1 MGGKLGVNVFVLI
14 SGYYLIHNDRKIFD
28 ISKTVKFV
36 GQVWFYSV
44 AILIVSVICGLE
56 SMENIGIRSCI
67 ETLFPITFS
76 QWWFASAYFVLYLIH
91 PFLNVLLRGMDKA
104 LYQKLILLLV
114 VCWSIIPTFTTSYY
128 QSNSF
133 LWFVTL
139 YVIAGY
145 LRLYGLNDRF
155 TAKQYGV
162 FPGLFGV
169 VVRFQRCI
177 YRPGKQMAD
186 FCLAR
191 YVFLWTG
198 KDYDFADSRL
208 SVHDLRDGENQI
220 PQVDKCYCLR
230 DVWRV
235 PDPW

>member
-191 YVFLWTG
+191 YVFL
-198 KDYDFADSRL
+198 
-208 SVHDLRDGENQI
+208 
-220 PQVDKCYCLR
+220 
-230 DVWRV
+230 
-235 PDPW
+235 